1 VNTTS
6 IKADLLGLTLF
17 SGVQDRPLMRAF
29 AALLEAASP
38 EAAGG
43 SAEAAFRS
51 EAAIVRAWASFMEAF
66 VSCGRPFEAVAR
78 PAGRPFSWFA
88 ALASLA
94 LGDENAWTLA
104 VERGEQLPP
113 LLRALA
119 DADISRLSRIA
130 GFDVVG
136 FGFELAAK
144 VREAGNLTAR
154 EPSELEDAARCI
166 EDEARALWQEEGR
179 ASAFMLDVFPKP
191 KADSQAKPGSPKP
204 ASQNAVWPADA
215 LAAHIRAKGAGVLGQ
230 AAAFRWESGQSPD
243 GQAAAF
249 RRGSRSSRDGEA
261 EGARG
266 RLVPVRNPD
275 PVRLKDLFG
284 YEDQREAVISNTER
298 FLRGKAANN
307 VLLYGDRGTGKSATI
322 KAICND
328 YADRGLR
335 LVEARKDR
343 LADLPAIME
352 TLSTRGLRFII
363 FIDDLS
369 FETTGDSFNNLKGLL
384 EGGIESLPRNIVV
397 YATSNRRHMVTE
409 RFSDRPS
416 PDAGPRSFDTMQEQ
430 LSLSDRFGLTVVYT
444 APDQDEFLAIAER
457 LAAQRGIAADT
468 PNFRENAIRWER
480 WFNGRSPRTAVQ
492 YVDWVSAG
500 DGFPWDQPLSTEK
513 IVAAF
518 C

>member
-1 VNTTS
+1 MSINP
-6 IKADLLGLTLF
+6 IKADILGFTVFSSVRDQPLL
-17 SGVQDRPLMRAF
+17 QAF
-29 AALLEAASP
+29 AALLEAAS
-38 EAAGG
+38 AKAGDD
-43 SAEAAFRS
+43 SADAAFRP
-51 EAAIVRAWASFMEAF
+51 EAAIVRAWAFFMEAF
-66 VSCGRPFEAVAR
+66 VSCGQD
-78 PAGRPFSWFA
+78 SWHA
-88 ALASLA
+88 AIASIA
-94 LGDENAWTLA
+94 LNDENAWTLA
-104 VERGEQLPP
+104 AERGEDVPP
-113 LLRALA
+113 LLRSLA
-119 DADISRLSRIA
+119 ASDLARLSRIA
-130 GFDVVG
+130 GFDIDG
-136 FGFELAAK
+136 FGFELAAR
-144 VREAGNLTAR
+144 VRQAGNSLSVG
-154 EPSELEDAARCI
+154 ESPELEDAARCI

-179 ASAFMLDVFPKP
+179 ASAFMSDVFLKSE
-191 KADSQAKPGSPKP
+191 ADSPISLGSPKSVSP
-204 ASQNAVWPADA
+204 AAAWRADA

-230 AAAFRWESGQSPD
+230 AAAFRWESK
-243 GQAAAF
+243 
-249 RRGSRSSRDGEA
+249 SSRDRQADGV
-261 EGARG
+261 RG

-298 FLRGKAANN
+298 FLQGKAANN
-307 VLLYGDRGTGKSATI
+307 VLLYGDRGTGKSATV

-328 YADRGLR
+328 YAGRGLR
-335 LVEARKDR
+335 LVEVRKDR
-343 LADLPAIME
+343 LSDLPAIME

-444 APDQDEFLAIAER
+444 APDQDEFLAIAEH
-457 LAAQRGIAADT
+457 LAAQRGIAAT
-468 PNFRENAIRWER
+468 PPNFRENAIRWER

-500 DGFPWDQPLSTEK
+500 EGFPWSR
-513 IVAAF
+513 
-518 C
+518 